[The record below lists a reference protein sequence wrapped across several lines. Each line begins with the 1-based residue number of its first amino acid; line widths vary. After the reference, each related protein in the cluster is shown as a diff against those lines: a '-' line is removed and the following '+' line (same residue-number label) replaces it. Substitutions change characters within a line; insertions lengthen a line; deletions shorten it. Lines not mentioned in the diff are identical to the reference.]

1 MVNDLDRLRT
11 EYADREKRLAGSDLY
26 SLTNPACLFMFQQR
40 QRAVL
45 RLLQAEGF
53 GDLSRRTVLELGCG
67 TGRVLNEYMAFG
79 AAPETLHGV
88 DLLPHRLKEAKRLLP
103 HVDLVCA
110 DGQRLPYADASFDIV
125 LQYTAFSSI
134 LDDSIKANLASEMLR
149 ILCSDGLILWYDFW
163 LNPTNPHTKGIRSSE
178 IRMLF
183 PDSRLRF
190 QRITL
195 APPIT
200 RRIAPW
206 SWLTCHILESL
217 KIFNTHYLVSIRK
230 DRLDHTKI

>member
-1 MVNDLDRLRT
+1 MLKDLDRLRT

-26 SLTNPACLFMFQQR
+26 ALTNPACLYMFQQR

-45 RLLQAEGF
+45 RLLRTEGF
-53 GDLSRRTVLELGCG
+53 GDLSRRTVFELGCG

-79 AAPETLHGV
+79 VAPEALHGV
-88 DLLPHRLKEAKRLLP
+88 DLLPHRLKEAKRFLP

-110 DGQRLPYADASFDIV
+110 DGQRLPYEDATFDIV

-134 LDDSIKANLASEMLR
+134 LDDGVRANLAREMLR
-149 ILCSDGLILWYDFW
+149 VLRPDGLIVWYDFW
-163 LNPTNPHTKGIRSSE
+163 INPTNPHTRGLRPSE

-183 PDSRLRF
+183 PNSRLRF
-190 QRITL
+190 QRTTL
-195 APPIT
+195 APPVT
-200 RRIAPW
+200 RRIASW

-217 KIFNTHYLVSIRK
+217 KIFNTHYLVSVRK
-230 DRLDHTKI
+230 NGVDGTKI